1 VFQREAPKSPR
12 SPENVRPQN
21 VKIEA
26 SKSGA
31 PNGFLFPVSA
41 RDPKSVGPQ
50 RVQGPQKQSPKIKK
64 REAPKFKKRGSKSR
78 AANKFICS
86 FDSLG
91 KGLQKARPSK
101 SYRGQKISK
110 FVVNCFNSLYLKILK
125 HSRILWKTT
134 EVYMDTI
141 MFGYFSLVNDNNV
154 TLMV

>member
-1 VFQREAPKSPR
+1 VRSPTEPMQVPQKTQGPKERGPKRFLFPVSVFQREAPKSPR

-26 SKSGA
+26 PKSGA

-110 FVVNCFNSLYLKILK
+110 FVVNC
-125 HSRILWKTT
+125 
-134 EVYMDTI
+134 
-141 MFGYFSLVNDNNV
+141 
-154 TLMV
+154 